1 MNNTF
6 YCSSSTVCS
15 SQPPALTDSVLNVMI
30 ANGALE
36 SEEYVEESRAIAE
49 EYLYRELADDSVL
62 WFSDSTYIQ
71 FMIEN
76 QGEPVAYLYDVEE
89 YLRAAYTYDSTL
101 LTIVD
106 SAYQQID
113 MFNDS
118 LIMIDEGII
127 EDDEGLL
134 REQFINAINF
144 LNQTIQNINIQRE
157 AIINDN
163 LNNAE
168 NQNDYVVN
176 GELPEINSAY
186 MNEIEINYL
195 ENGEDLQYIIDNY
208 SGIFTIANQCPY
220 VGGEAVERA
229 RTYIALINDSIFY
242 DDANVCLQ
250 SGVYRIANADSSIQ
264 NANSIVIKPNPA
276 NNKVEISLV
285 GKFDNGVCKVEIRN
299 FIGEIIL
306 IDEMNCKDKRKVINL
321 SKLSQGV
328 YTIKVHTNNFEL
340 IQKLVIVK

>member
-30 ANGALE
+30 ANGTLE

-186 MNEIEINYL
+186 MN
-195 ENGEDLQYIIDNY
+195 G
-208 SGIFTIANQCPY
+208 
-220 VGGEAVERA
+220 
-229 RTYIALINDSIFY
+229 
-242 DDANVCLQ
+242 
-250 SGVYRIANADSSIQ
+250 
-264 NANSIVIKPNPA
+264 
-276 NNKVEISLV
+276 
-285 GKFDNGVCKVEIRN
+285 
-299 FIGEIIL
+299 
-306 IDEMNCKDKRKVINL
+306 
-321 SKLSQGV
+321 
-328 YTIKVHTNNFEL
+328 
-340 IQKLVIVK
+340 